1 MEFGIKK
8 IRILIKDDIPKLG
21 ENGELSNRIGS
32 VTLSTDGDRVFER
45 VGSKTFIKH
54 RAYTRFSRA
63 DIDKLN
69 LNIDTYCSANS
80 KTKSEIFNLGEKH
93 IRENLNKTKYFPLDA
108 IVVLRNNGTA
118 IENITELCTIDL
130 IEGTVFI
137 PEVED
142 TGMCSFLYSVKKMS
156 IKSIKNLEIPRDN
169 RSGIQV
175 LTV

>member
-1 MEFGIKK
+1 MKFGIKK
-8 IRILIKDDIPKLG
+8 IRILIKDDVPKLG

-32 VTLSTDGDRVFER
+32 AMLSNSGDKIFER
-45 VGSKTFIKH
+45 VGSKTFMKY
-54 RAYTRFSRA
+54 RGYTMLSKT

-69 LNIDTYCSANS
+69 LNIDTYCSANN
-80 KTKSEIFNLGEKH
+80 KTKSEVFDIGEKH
-93 IRENLNKTKYFPLDA
+93 IRGSLNKTKYFPIDSIA
-108 IVVLRNNGTA
+108 ILRNNGTA

-137 PEVED
+137 PEAED
-142 TGMCSFLYSVKKMS
+142 TGICSFLYSVKKMS
-156 IKSIKNLEIPRDN
+156 IESIKNLEIPRYN